1 MFRRYKVGNKRSN
14 ETKIKIDEEVFLKNN
29 KNIYVQFAKV
39 FGVKTSSKSKYL
51 YSKDGR
57 VFLTTHQ
64 EALKIFKDKQVLF
77 IGPGESAKI
86 KIDSISYLFFLRGR
100 GAVEVDIVRKIEKVL
115 GRKYFWITGKHQEKD
130 VVAASNG
137 EYAIITQVK
146 HIKILF

>member
-1 MFRRYKVGNKRSN
+1 VGNKRSN
-14 ETKIKIDEEVFLKNN
+14 ETKTKIDEEALLKNN

-39 FGVKTSSKSKYL
+39 FGIKTRSKSKYL
-51 YSKDGR
+51 YSKDGK

-77 IGPGESAKI
+77 IGPGESTEI
-86 KIDSISYLFFLRGR
+86 KIDNINYLFFLRGR

-115 GRKYFWITGKHQEKD
+115 GRRYFWIISKHQQKD
-130 VVAASNG
+130 IVAASNG

-146 HIKILF
+146 HVKILF